1 MSLFSSHLAY
11 GFLYSQKGI
20 GGLFL
25 PSDSFIVTLVPAS
38 RC

>member
-11 GFLYSQKGI
+11 GFLYSRKGI

-25 PSDSFIVTLVPAS
+25 PLVSFIVILVPAS